1 MLRVSRGRSP
11 AASAYGVLPSYA
23 GELLFFL
30 AYSQIYKLVL
40 FFLDIRKLVPFTPV
54 VLLGEAT
61 GKSLDSPW

>member
-1 MLRVSRGRSP
+1 MSRVSRGRSP
-11 AASAYGVLPSYA
+11 AAPADGVLPSYA
-23 GELLFFL
+23 GELLFL